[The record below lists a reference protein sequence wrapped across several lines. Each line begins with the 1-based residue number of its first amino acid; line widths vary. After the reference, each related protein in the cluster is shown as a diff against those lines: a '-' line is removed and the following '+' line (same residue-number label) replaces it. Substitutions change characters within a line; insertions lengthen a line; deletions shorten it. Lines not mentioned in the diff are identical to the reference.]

1 MKGTR
6 LAILCVLAGAAMV
19 LASCSTTSRLQA
31 YHLYGSALSAQLLV
45 PPEPTMDV
53 HYSVTLDAS
62 NPVVSALS
70 VGSNLAKASQAT
82 KAEQAMKEALTSVDV
97 PGIVLEQAYSTCVSA
112 LQAQRHD
119 AIDGSDFRLVIDI
132 RQYGIQAHSMSRGGH
147 AAHGP
152 HRQHFPRN
160 ERRPGLAAR
169 HHHQRRRESPDV
181 RAGGHRRQHGVRLHP
196 FRNDA
201 GPACRGVQEPGHGGG
216 ADRGAIAGTG
226 PQPGTRRG
234 SGAAYCFEALTGP
247 PVSASSFPIHGLS
260 G

>member
-6 LAILCVLAGAAMV
+6 LAILCVLGGAAMV

-31 YHLYGSALSAQLLV
+31 YHLYGSTLSAQLLV

-82 KAEQAMKEALTSVDV
+82 KAEQAMREALTSVDV
-97 PGIVLEQAYSTCVSA
+97 PGIVLEQAYSTCVTA

-132 RQYGIQAHSMSRGGH
+132 RQYGIQAHSMSGAVTLHMALTASIFHVLSGDLVWRRGITI
-147 AAHGP
+147 
-152 HRQHFPRN
+152 
-160 ERRPGLAAR
+160 
-169 HHHQRRRESPDV
+169 
-181 RAGGHRRQHGVRLHP
+181 
-196 FRNDA
+196 NDA
-201 GPACRGVQEPGHGGG
+201 AN
-216 ADRGAIAGTG
+216 
-226 PQPGTRRG
+226 PQMFGLG
-234 SGAAYCFEALTGP
+234 DIVGNM
-247 PVSASSFPIHGLS
+247 VSASTLS
-260 G
+260 EMTPDQLAVGFKNLAMEAGRSVARSLERDLNR